1 MDNSLLAVRDIN
13 HIYIVVERRSKMEK
27 LVYNKA
33 ELDFVWKK
41 MTRSEEDEESGCK
54 QGACNGA

>member
-1 MDNSLLAVRDIN
+1 
-13 HIYIVVERRSKMEK
+13 MEK